1 MYEVIS
7 AAAGIGLYFIASGGN
22 PVLATA
28 IVGGAALVGLIS
40 LVVGIWAGAA
50 HPNIAAV
57 APRFWTVLLI
67 AIGSAIAWGVIAGS
81 KGLISASTHHGD
93 SAGQAVGLAL
103 DLILAGIVARTAR
116 LADHVGVEWATLGIL
131 RSRYADDVGV
141 FPIGKPTDDPHC
153 RAHKAVH
160 DRGSFNAG
168 TVPVDGWGFRSRRRR
183 FELVA
188 DYISPG
194 RPHAT
199 PPRSPGGDVNEPAT
213 VE

>member
-22 PVLATA
+22 PVLAAA
-28 IVGGAALVGLIS
+28 IVGGAALFGLSS

-50 HPNIAAV
+50 HPNIAAA

-67 AIGSAIAWGVIAGS
+67 AVGSAIAWGVIAAS
-81 KGLISASTHHGD
+81 KALISDSTHHGD

-103 DLILAGIVARTAR
+103 DVLLAVIVARTAR

-131 RSRYADDVGV
+131 QSRYADDVGV
-141 FPIGKPTDDPHC
+141 VPTGTRTDDPQY
-153 RAHKAVH
+153 RAYKAVH
-160 DRGSFNAG
+160 DRGDFNAG
-168 TVPVDGWGFRSRRRR
+168 TVPVEGWGFRSRRRR

-188 DYISPG
+188 AYISLG
-194 RPHAT
+194 RRHAT
-199 PPRSPGGDVNEPAT
+199 PPPSPGGNVNEPARA
-213 VE
+213 E